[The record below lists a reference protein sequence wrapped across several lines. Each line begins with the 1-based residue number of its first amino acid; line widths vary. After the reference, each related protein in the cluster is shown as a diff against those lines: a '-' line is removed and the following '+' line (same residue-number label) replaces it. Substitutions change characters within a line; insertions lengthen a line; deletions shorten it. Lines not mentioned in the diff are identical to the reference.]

1 MKRLNGTIV
10 IKEDISVSPDDQVNI
25 RIEDVSLMDV
35 AAVMISETN
44 LVSDTLRSSP
54 IAFSIDYD
62 ESKIRENMS
71 YTIRAV
77 IRDKEGKLLW
87 ITDTHTPVFTRGGPS
102 DHVDVT
108 VKRVAK

>member
-1 MKRLNGTIV
+1 MKTLNGNIV
-10 IKEDISVSPDDQVNI
+10 IKEDIPVSPDDHVNI

-35 AAVMISETN
+35 AAIVISEKD
-44 LVSDTLRSSP
+44 LVADTVRSSP

-62 ESKIRENMS
+62 ETKIREEMS
-71 YTIRAV
+71 YTIRVV

-102 DHVDVT
+102 DHVDVN